1 MKQTFDQTAVVTGA
15 AGGLGRAISRALV
28 DSGRKVV
35 VVDRDAESLAAWAEE
50 LGSQAHAIKLDIT
63 DHASVDRLLDMI
75 PNGFK
80 PIDILVNNAGHD
92 IGGVRVSTRDQPMTG
107 PRSFKPISSA

>member
-35 VVDRDAESLAAWAEE
+35 VVDRDAESLAAWAKEI
-50 LGSQAHAIKLDIT
+50 GSQAHALKQD
-63 DHASVDRLLDMI
+63 
-75 PNGFK
+75 
-80 PIDILVNNAGHD
+80 NNHQA
-92 IGGVRVSTRDQPMTG
+92 
-107 PRSFKPISSA
+107 

>member
-35 VVDRDAESLAAWAEE
+35 VVDRDAESLAAWAKE
-50 LGSQAHAIKLDIT
+50 LGS
-63 DHASVDRLLDMI
+63 
-75 PNGFK
+75 
-80 PIDILVNNAGHD
+80 
-92 IGGVRVSTRDQPMTG
+92 
-107 PRSFKPISSA
+107 